1 MESYES
7 FAGRVRART
16 GRDLADLQR
25 LPPEALLGGQILVR
39 RGRIYVVTVG
49 YPTLE
54 ADDIAIYHDFGVVV
68 L

>member
-1 MESYES
+1 MESDAS

-39 RGRIYVVTVG
+39 RGRTYVVTVG
-49 YPTLE
+49 YPTMD
-54 ADDIAIYHDFGVVV
+54 ADDIAIYHDFGIVV